1 MTHSPQE
8 KIDMGVFSFLASQI
22 RKQAWRANFPEIV
35 HATNYENT
43 FITDPENMSPY
54 VWKCTPVTLT
64 ALSVSPKTER

>member
-8 KIDMGVFSFLASQI
+8 KIDTGVFSFLASQI

-43 FITDPENMSPY
+43 FITDPEKHVSICLE
-54 VWKCTPVTLT
+54 VHASDTDCFVCVT
-64 ALSVSPKTER
+64 ED